1 MFIIDPW
8 KSSWEYMQI
17 NASIRANNM
26 TRYRTFIK
34 IVLLFSFINNNEI
47 NQQKNKKKTMTNP
60 RGKSFLYTHF
70 FCFGDS
76 KHYWVRIPRILWRI
90 WIMNKVQLRKPPVK
104 RNSMKTRL
112 FVIQNELFEPLE
124 SYAYFPFYSITESSE
139 SKKC

>member
-34 IVLLFSFINNNEI
+34 IVLLFSFINNNEL
-47 NQQKNKKKTMTNP
+47 NQQKNKKNNDKP
-60 RGKSFLYTHF
+60 KGKIISLYT
-70 FCFGDS
+70 FCFVLEIPNIIE
-76 KHYWVRIPRILWRI
+76 WFIPRILWRI
-90 WIMNKVQLRKPPVK
+90 WIMNKVQLRKTSSK
-104 RNSMKTRL
+104 NKLNENNTL
-112 FVIQNELFEPLE
+112 VIQNELFEPIE

-139 SKKC
+139 SKKF